1 MSAFETPVAL
11 VTGARKGIGR
21 FLSEHLL
28 QQGYRV
34 VGCSRSPCDWHAEG
48 FVHLPADVT
57 DEPQIKAL
65 FREITNMGGRLD
77 VLLNNAGAA
86 SMNHSLLTPVETV
99 SKLMGT
105 NLLGTWL
112 VSREAA
118 KLMQKRKYGRIV
130 NFSSIAVPMRLAGQ
144 AAYVA
149 AKCAVESL
157 SQVMAREVAEYGITV
172 NVVGATPIATDM
184 TRGVPQEK
192 MDRLVEQFPIKR
204 MGTFADVANVV
215 DFFLR
220 PESDAITGQVIYL
233 GGVPNT

>member
-1 MSAFETPVAL
+1 MSDSESPVAV
-11 VTGARKGIGR
+11 VTGARKGLGR
-21 FLSEHLL
+21 FLAEHLL
-28 QQGYRV
+28 TRGYRV
-34 VGCSRSPCDWHAEG
+34 VGCSRKPCGWEAEG
-48 FVHLPADVT
+48 FVDHPTDVT
-57 DEPQIKAL
+57 DEAQVRSL
-65 FREITNMGGRLD
+65 FREVTTRFGRLD

-86 SMNHSLLTPVETV
+86 SMNHSLLTPVDTFTR
-99 SKLMGT
+99 LMGT

-118 KLMQKRKYGRIV
+118 KLMQKRKFGRVV
-130 NFSSIAVPMRLAGQ
+130 NFSSIAVPMRLSGQ

-149 AKCAVESL
+149 SKAAVENL

-184 TRGVPQEK
+184 TRGVPQDK
-192 MDRLVEQFPIKR
+192 MDKLIDQFPIKR
-204 MGTFADVANVV
+204 MGTFEDVANVV

-220 PESDAITGQVIYL
+220 PESTAITGQVIVL